1 MNIYVG
7 NLGADTTA
15 DELRQEFIQFGQ
27 VNNVC
32 ILNDDDNGSGQ
43 HRTYG
48 YVEMALKSAGETAI
62 ISLKGKKIRNRII
75 DVIAALPLSNK
86 KSTGVLRK
94 RAYSRF
100 NGNMELRRQRSQI

>member
-7 NLGADTTA
+7 NLGTEITV

-27 VNNVC
+27 VTNVC

-48 YVEMALKSAGETAI
+48 YVEMALKSAGEAAI
-62 ISLKGKKIRNRII
+62 INLKGKKIRDRII

-86 KSTGVLRK
+86 KSGGVLRK

-100 NGNMELRRQRSQI
+100 NGNMGWKKPQS